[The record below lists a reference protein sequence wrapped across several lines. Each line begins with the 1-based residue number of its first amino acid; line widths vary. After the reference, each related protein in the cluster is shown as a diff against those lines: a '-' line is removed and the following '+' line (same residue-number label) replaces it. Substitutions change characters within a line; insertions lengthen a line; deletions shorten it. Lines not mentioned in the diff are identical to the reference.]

1 MSIDKK
7 RLRQEYNEM
16 RPPMGCFSLRC
27 EATDDVFIGWATN
40 LKNAKNSL
48 LFRLS
53 VGSLLHMPELQQL
66 YTEHGSEKFS
76 FTVLEELHYDKNDE
90 TRDYK
95 EDLAILTEIYLE
107 KNPEAKEIQVWKYP
121 QH

>member
-1 MSIDKK
+1 
-7 RLRQEYNEM
+7 
-16 RPPMGCFSLRC
+16 
-27 EATDDVFIGWATN
+27 
-40 LKNAKNSL
+40 
-48 LFRLS
+48 
-53 VGSLLHMPELQQL
+53 MPELQQL